1 MAQQNLV
8 ATNFPSTILTFS
20 YIFIFLSWDLPTI
33 SDISGQW
40 NVSWA
45 DRCSHSS
52 WQAKLPWISSEKPL
66 RFILELCVC
75 VHVCCLGICIW
86 NAHIQKSLMV
96 IMWDMYNGYLSSHCY
111 QKFGV
116 FCQVSVSMWRF
127 FVFVARKFLGRRLG
141 GLFGFTTPWLLQRS
155 RPSAVDRG
163 AVVHYCW
170 WLKPGNTWD
179 TTKRLLII
187 GWREKLGTWRVTSL
201 SKWHQKYKSHNFVT
215 YSSWSLHSFS
225 FSIIWVCVI
234 SWGLTPLPDAD
245 G

>member
-1 MAQQNLV
+1 MYRGRTDAPTL
-8 ATNFPSTILTFS
+8 PGRLMP
-20 YIFIFLSWDLPTI
+20 LS
-33 SDISGQW
+33 
-40 NVSWA
+40 
-45 DRCSHSS
+45 
-52 WQAKLPWISSEKPL
+52 
-66 RFILELCVC
+66 CVC

-111 QKFGV
+111 QKFWSLLS
-116 FCQVSVSMWRF
+116 SVGLDVEDV
-127 FVFVARKFLGRRLG
+127 VFVARKFLGRWLG

-170 WLKPGNTWD
+170 WLKSGNTWD
-179 TTKRLLII
+179 TTKRLLIM
-187 GWREKLGTWRVTSL
+187 GWREKLGTCRVTSL
-201 SKWHQKYKSHNFVT
+201 SKCNQKYEGHNFVT
-215 YSSWSLHSFS
+215 YSSWSLHPFS